1 MSQIIAEPEEIRRFA
16 AELKAF
22 TEQVRERMSCLRAS
36 FSRLGDTWR
45 DRQHQEFAR
54 DFERTMRLLANF
66 VCIAE
71 EYAPLLIRKAQLLE
85 GYLRQSAGGIE
96 DMLNTRKA
104 HIYEEASTFRG
115 VLRGRSENRICGIM
129 MATMPF

>member
-36 FSRLGDTWR
+36 FSRLGGTFP

-54 DFERTMRLLANF
+54 DLEGTMRLLEKL

-71 EYAPLLIRKAQLLE
+71 E
-85 GYLRQSAGGIE
+85 
-96 DMLNTRKA
+96 
-104 HIYEEASTFRG
+104 
-115 VLRGRSENRICGIM
+115 
-129 MATMPF
+129 

>member
-71 EYAPLLIRKAQLLE
+71 EYTPLLIREAQLLE
-85 GYLRQSAGGIE
+85 GYLGYLRQSAGGIE
-96 DMLNTRKA
+96 EGDQKTGFVV
-104 HIYEEASTFRG
+104 S
-115 VLRGRSENRICGIM
+115 
-129 MATMPF
+129 